1 LSTFLLKTT
10 FLKKSFYS
18 HGKLLIT
25 GEYLVLD
32 GVQAFAL
39 PTKKGQW
46 LEIIENDS
54 STILWNS
61 MDEKGNCWYTS
72 TLEIKETTIVAIE
85 TEESI
90 KNPITESLLQ
100 ILNAAKK
107 LNPQFLLQKKGYT
120 ITTKLEFDS
129 QWGLGSSSTL
139 IHNISQWASVN
150 PYALLNDSFGGSGYD
165 IACAKYNSPIF
176 YKRNGNNPVVK
187 ETNFNPDYKNE
198 LFFIYLNQKQS
209 SKEAIKHYQSL
220 PLKDFDNAAAKI
232 NEITQAIVKATDIS
246 TFETLIDQHEEIISI
261 IIATET
267 IKSKLFSD
275 YHKSIKS
282 LGGWGG
288 DFILATGSLK
298 DMEYFKNRGFNTIIP
313 YAEMIL

>member
-1 LSTFLLKTT
+1 M
-10 FLKKSFYS
+10 KKSFYS

-46 LEIIENDS
+46 LEVIENDS
-54 STILWNS
+54 TTILWNS
-61 MDEKGNCWYTS
+61 MDEKGNCWYTVS
-72 TLEIKETTIVAIE
+72 LEIKETTIIAIE
-85 TEESI
+85 EEGAI

-107 LNPQFLLQKKGYT
+107 LNPQFLLQKKGCVV
-120 ITTKLEFDS
+120 TTKLEFNS

-139 IHNISQWASVN
+139 VHNIAQWASVN
-150 PYALLNDSFGGSGYD
+150 PYTLLNDSFGGSGYD
-165 IACAKYNSPIF
+165 IACAKHNSPIF
-176 YKRNGNNPVVK
+176 YKRNGNTPVVK
-187 ETNFNPDYKNE
+187 ETNFDPDYKNE

-220 PLKDFDNAAAKI
+220 PLKDFDKAAAKI
-232 NEITQAIVKATDIS
+232 NQITQAIVKASNIA
-246 TFETLIDQHEEIISI
+246 TFETLIEQHEETISSMI
-261 IIATET
+261 HTET

-275 YHKSIKS
+275 YHRAIKS

-298 DMEYFKNRGFNTIIP
+298 NMEYFKNKGFNRIIP
-313 YAEMIL
+313 YDEMIL

>member
-1 LSTFLLKTT
+1 LSTFSIKNY

-54 STILWNS
+54 ATILWNS

-72 TLEIKETTIVAIE
+72 SLEIKESCIIAIE

-120 ITTKLEFDS
+120 VTTRLEFNS

-139 IHNISQWASVN
+139 IHNIAQ
-150 PYALLNDSFGGSGYD
+150 
-165 IACAKYNSPIF
+165 
-176 YKRNGNNPVVK
+176 
-187 ETNFNPDYKNE
+187 
-198 LFFIYLNQKQS
+198 FIYLNQKQS

-220 PLKDFDNAAAKI
+220 PLKDFDKAAAKI
-232 NEITQAIVKATDIS
+232 NEITKAIVKASNIT
-246 TFETLIDQHEEIISI
+246 TFETLIDQHEEIISSMI
-261 IIATET
+261 HTET
-267 IKSKLFSD
+267 VKSRLFPD
-275 YHKSIKS
+275 YHRSIKS

-298 DMEYFKNRGFNTIIP
+298 DMEYFKNKEFNIIIP
-313 YAEMIL
+313 YIEMIL